1 MSIDDFLQLHTEYY
15 SDGLTEVPPAGI
27 KLALETL
34 LAKDIPGNEQSFAEQ
49 IIAVF
54 SLNRYSF
61 QLLDN
66 YLSNI

>member
-1 MSIDDFLQLHTEYY
+1 MLKSALQ
-15 SDGLTEVPPAGI
+15 
-27 KLALETL
+27 ALL
-34 LAKDIPGNEQSFAEQ
+34 GKDIPDNEQSFAQQ

-66 YLSNI
+66 YLTNI